1 MFHLPARV
9 KRGNVSSPL
18 NEIILIILWCKLWCN
33 PFVWLSVFFSQLES
47 LYVFVP
53 HCFFV
58 FFYDTSISDCS
69 SLHQLNCNDSVLYEK
84 AMECEDQGADSF
96 ANDNNHDC
104 RWEETLA
111 TWQFWLKEGEFTPI
125 TTDKAI
131 NSRIIFHC
139 SEEKTR
145 NRKCLEES
153 LTSNALCTS
162 NVQLL
167 DQTEKAL
174 HGTLSNERLFCNE
187 VNLNTASLDDDIQS
201 LVDCLPEFFDEA
213 ENCARPFRDNFKTTA
228 AAERISDQTCRFVCM
243 GRKGREGKML

>member
-9 KRGNVSSPL
+9 KRGNVSSAL

-111 TWQFWLKEGEFTPI
+111 TWQFWLKEGEFTQPQQTKQLTLVLFSI
-125 TTDKAI
+125 AARRRQETENAWKKVLLATLFARQMFSFWIKPKKLFTGHWVMSDCFA
-131 NSRIIFHC
+131 
-139 SEEKTR
+139 TR
-145 NRKCLEES
+145 W
-153 LTSNALCTS
+153 T
-162 NVQLL
+162 
-167 DQTEKAL
+167 
-174 HGTLSNERLFCNE
+174 
-187 VNLNTASLDDDIQS
+187 
-201 LVDCLPEFFDEA
+201 
-213 ENCARPFRDNFKTTA
+213 
-228 AAERISDQTCRFVCM
+228 
-243 GRKGREGKML
+243 

>member
-1 MFHLPARV
+1 MYLYLIVSLSFLWYIDLRLFISASIELQRFCTVREGHGMWGSGSRQFRQWQQSRLQVRRDSGDLTILTQRGRV
-9 KRGNVSSPL
+9 YP
-18 NEIILIILWCKLWCN
+18 
-33 PFVWLSVFFSQLES
+33 
-47 LYVFVP
+47 
-53 HCFFV
+53 
-58 FFYDTSISDCS
+58 T
-69 SLHQLNCNDSVLYEK
+69 
-84 AMECEDQGADSF
+84 
-96 ANDNNHDC
+96 
-104 RWEETLA
+104 
-111 TWQFWLKEGEFTPI
+111 

-201 LVDCLPEFFDEA
+201 LVDCQPEFFDKA

-243 GRKGREGKML
+243 GRKGREGKMLQVLFLRVPFFGY

>member
-1 MFHLPARV
+1 MRIGEPT
-9 KRGNVSSPL
+9 VSPM
-18 NEIILIILWCKLWCN
+18 
-33 PFVWLSVFFSQLES
+33 
-47 LYVFVP
+47 
-53 HCFFV
+53 
-58 FFYDTSISDCS
+58 T
-69 SLHQLNCNDSVLYEK
+69 
-84 AMECEDQGADSF
+84 
-96 ANDNNHDC
+96 
-104 RWEETLA
+104 T
-111 TWQFWLKEGEFTPI
+111 I
-125 TTDKAI
+125 TTAGEKRLWRLD
-131 NSRIIFHC
+131 NSGSKRASLPQPQQTKQLTHIICHC

-201 LVDCLPEFFDEA
+201 LVDCQPEFFDEA